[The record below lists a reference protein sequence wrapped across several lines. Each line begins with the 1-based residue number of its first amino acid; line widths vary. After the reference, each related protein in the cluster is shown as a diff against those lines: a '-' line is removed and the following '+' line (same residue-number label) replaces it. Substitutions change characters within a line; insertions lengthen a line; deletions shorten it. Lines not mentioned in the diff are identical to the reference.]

1 MNTDGLILFD
11 KPSGMTSHDVVAKI
25 RRALSPGKS
34 FRKQVKCGHTGTLD
48 PLATGLMLILC
59 GRATRLSKYLTG
71 LDKKYCADVVFG
83 VETDTLD
90 SDGQVMGKHAVSC
103 SEHELQ
109 QALNLHIGQI
119 NQIPPIYSAIKI
131 NGKRCCD
138 RARDGEDIAAPDA
151 RDISIYNLKCEVNSW
166 GVESDITDICALDK
180 KCYQATITTECSSGT
195 YVRSLVRD
203 LAESV
208 GTKGYLTR
216 LRRETIADFKVA
228 DALPA
233 SEIANQEA
241 LMAAMLP
248 MNDAVSWAPS
258 ITLSAEEV
266 RLTRVGVQPDNE
278 LIDRIVQPERASISK
293 FPAISAIDNK
303 GNLVAMIKLLDGNL
317 SLDMVI
323 PPAAS
328 EK

>member
-34 FRKQVKCGHTGTLD
+34 FRKQAKCGHTGTLD

-71 LDKKYCADVVFG
+71 LDKKYSADVVFG

-90 SDGQVMGKHAVSC
+90 SDGQIIGKYEVNC
-103 SEHELQ
+103 SEQDLLQ
-109 QALNLHIGQI
+109 AVNLQIGKI
-119 NQIPPIYSAIKI
+119 NQIPPKYSAIKI
-131 NGKRCCD
+131 NGKRSCD
-138 RARDGEDIAAPDA
+138 RVRDGEDIATPEP
-151 RDISIYNLKCEVNSW
+151 RQVSIYSLECEINGW
-166 GVESDITDICALDK
+166 GVESDSADVCALDNK
-180 KCYQATITTECSSGT
+180 SYQATITTECSSGT

-208 GTKGYLTR
+208 GTKGHLTK
-216 LRRETIADFKVA
+216 LRRETIADYKIV

-233 SEIANQEA
+233 TEISNQEA
-241 LMAAMLP
+241 LVSAMLP
-248 MNDAVSWAPS
+248 MSSAVSWAPS
-258 ITLSAEEV
+258 IILSDEEV
-266 RLTRVGVQPDNE
+266 KLTRIGVQPDNE
-278 LIDRIVQPERASISK
+278 LIDRIVQPESEAVSK
-293 FPAISAIDNK
+293 FPAISAVDSN
-303 GNLVAMIKLLDGNL
+303 GNLVAIMKLVDGNL
-317 SLDMVI
+317 SLDTVI
-323 PPAAS
+323 PPVAS

>member
-59 GRATRLSKYLTG
+59 GRATRLSRYLTG
-71 LDKKYCADVVFG
+71 LDKKYSADVVFG

-90 SDGQVMGKHAVSC
+90 SDGQITGKYEVNC
-103 SEHELQ
+103 SEQELLKVLDTQ
-109 QALNLHIGQI
+109 TGKI
-119 NQIPPIYSAIKI
+119 NQIPPKYSAIKI
-131 NGKRCCD
+131 DGKRSCD
-138 RARDGEDIAAPDA
+138 RVRDGEDIATPKA
-151 RDISIYNLKCEVNSW
+151 REISIYNLKCEINGW
-166 GVESDITDICALDK
+166 GVESDNTEICALDNK
-180 KCYQATITTECSSGT
+180 YYQATITTECSSGT

-233 SEIANQEA
+233 SEIANREA
-241 LMAAMLP
+241 LISAMLP

-258 ITLSAEEV
+258 IILSDEEV
-266 RLTRVGVQPDNE
+266 KLTRVGVQPDNK
-278 LIDRIVQPERASISK
+278 LIDRIVQPEKESVSR
-293 FPAISAIDNK
+293 FPAIGAVDNN
-303 GNLVAMIKLLDGNL
+303 GNLVAMVKLIDSNL
-317 SLDMVI
+317 SLDTVI
-323 PPAAS
+323 PAAVS
-328 EK
+328 EE